1 MPRCEAALSQY
12 CKGNPMENEEVTNP
26 AEEAVESSAPTPE
39 VTDESEADEL
49 LEADADESAAEPD
62 EEFIDIE
69 KDGKTYKVPKSIE
82 DLLMFQKDYTQK
94 TQTLAEQRRELEAQR
109 QATQWEAETKEAL
122 FNEKAQ
128 LVTVQQRLAQF
139 QDVNWQAIAQQNPQQ
154 YVAARAEYDQLKEVH
169 DGLSRHVEGREAE
182 LAQHREQSQATALTR
197 AVEHLNK
204 PRPDVGW
211 DGKFDADKR
220 STLTKFG
227 MQLGFTNEELT
238 NTSHPLMIQTLNLA
252 RIGYEALRKQAAT
265 LKTQQP
271 QANPVPQVKSGK
283 SRPGVFNPDT
293 LPPDQW
299 VKWREKQ
306 IAKNRAS

>member
-1 MPRCEAALSQY
+1 
-12 CKGNPMENEEVTNP
+12 MENDEVTNP
-26 AEEAVESSAPTPE
+26 AEDVAVSDTPTPE
-39 VTDESEADEL
+39 VTEPNEADEL
-49 LEADADESAAEPD
+49 LEMDADESAVEPD

-122 FNEKAQ
+122 FHEKAQ

-139 QDVNWQAIAQQNPQQ
+139 QNVNWQALAQQDMQQ
-154 YVAARAEYDQLKEVH
+154 YAVLQAEYTELKDVN
-169 DGLSRHVEGREAE
+169 DRLSGHVEGREAQ
-182 LAQHREQSQATALTR
+182 LAAHREQSQATALTR

-227 MQLGFTNEELT
+227 MELGFTNEELT

-252 RIGYEALRKQAAT
+252 RIGYEALRKQSAT
-265 LKTQQP
+265 LKQTQP